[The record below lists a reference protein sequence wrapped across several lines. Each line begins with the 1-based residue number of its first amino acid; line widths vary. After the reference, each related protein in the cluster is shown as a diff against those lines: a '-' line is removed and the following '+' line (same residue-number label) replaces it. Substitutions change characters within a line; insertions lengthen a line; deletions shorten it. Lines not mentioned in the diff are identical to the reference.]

1 MSQLSGNTKWS
12 VAKLKERSPVR
23 WHERIGETSIF
34 IISLASI
41 LLIMLMAIF
50 ILKEGLMVFIN
61 PSIRA
66 EVNFRELFLKTVW
79 QPISE
84 VPKYSLLPLI
94 AGTLKTSFVALLIAL
109 PLGMLAALFISECA
123 PKWLSEF
130 VKPTIELLAA
140 IPSVVIGFFCLMKVA
155 SWLAH
160 AYEIKWLHDALT
172 PHRLNTLVG
181 GIGIS
186 IAVVPITFT
195 LCEEAFHG
203 VPESYRAASIALG
216 ATKWQTALGVVIPTA
231 MPGVIAAILLS
242 FGRAWGETM
251 IALMATGN
259 APLLDLN
266 ILHSVRTLAA
276 TVGAE
281 MPEVVVG
288 SSHYHVLFLIGTI
301 LLSISFTVNGL
312 SQLAI
317 SSLRK
322 KLTGG

>member
-1 MSQLSGNTKWS
+1 MSQPANADSAVKSKG
-12 VAKLKERSPVR
+12 RPVR
-23 WHERIGETSIF
+23 WHERVGETIIL

-41 LLIMLMAIF
+41 LLIILMGLF
-50 ILKEGLMVFIN
+50 ILKEALVVFTN

-66 EVNFRELFLKTVW
+66 EANFRELFLKTTW

-84 VPKYSLLPLI
+84 PPKYSLLPLI
-94 AGTLKTSFVALLIAL
+94 VGTLKTSFVALLIAL

-123 PKWLSEF
+123 PRWLSEL
-130 VKPTIELLAA
+130 VKPTAELLAS

-160 AYEIKWLHDALT
+160 VYEIEWLNNALT
-172 PHRLNTLVG
+172 PCRLNALLG

-203 VPESYRAASIALG
+203 VPEGYRIASVALG
-216 ATKWQTALGVVIPTA
+216 ATKWQTAFGVVIPTA
-231 MPGVIAAILLS
+231 MPGIIAATLLS

-259 APLLDLN
+259 APMLDWN
-266 ILHSVRTLAA
+266 ILHSARTLAA
-276 TVGAE
+276 TIGAE
-281 MPEVVVG
+281 MPEAVVG
-288 SSHYHVLFLIGTI
+288 SSHYHVLFLIGAI
-301 LLSISFTVNGL
+301 LLTVSFTINGV
-312 SQLAI
+312 SQMAI
-317 SSLRK
+317 SALRK
-322 KLTGG
+322 KLAGG